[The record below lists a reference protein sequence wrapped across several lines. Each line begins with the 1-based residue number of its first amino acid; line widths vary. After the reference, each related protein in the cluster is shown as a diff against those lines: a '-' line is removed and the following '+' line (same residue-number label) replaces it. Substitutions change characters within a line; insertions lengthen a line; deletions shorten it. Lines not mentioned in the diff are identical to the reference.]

1 MLQVSPADVQAVAS
15 NLLKADGATVVVV
28 GDAKQFADKLKAKY
42 PDLVLIP
49 LKELDLNSASL
60 RKVSP

>member
-1 MLQVSPADVQAVAS
+1 VLRVSPKDVQAVAS

-28 GDAKQFADKLKAKY
+28 GDAAQFADRLKAKH

-60 RKVSP
+60 RK